1 VREVGAVHAS
11 LGCGSAAAGLSC
23 CRQPHLVLAVVVVN
37 PQPPAETAA
46 SVAVGDGAVFGA
58 ESGFARSHLIARA
71 LLCALIARALDT
83 HTGVFLLFGNV
94 HIPE

>member
-1 VREVGAVHAS
+1 MREVGAVHAS

-46 SVAVGDGAVFGA
+46 SVAAGA
-58 ESGFARSHLIARA
+58 EQSSEQNQA
-71 LLCALIARALDT
+71 LNAAT
-83 HTGVFLLFGNV
+83 
-94 HIPE
+94 